1 MLRYFVF
8 AFVLFIGC
16 TRLLANNS
24 ALQTDTTSKV
34 IDLDEVVV
42 VSQPKENLRL
52 RLLPLSSTILTSA
65 EMNNRNIR
73 DLSQLSAYVPSFTM
87 PAYGSR
93 LTSSMYVRGIGSR
106 TGSPAVGVY
115 ADNIPLINKSAFN
128 SHFYQIER
136 VDVLRGPQGTL
147 YGMNTEGGVVRMY
160 SKNPMESQGTDIRLG
175 IGTGLMS
182 NAEVS
187 HRFKLNDRL
196 AVSLS
201 AFYNGQKGF
210 FENTNLAE
218 DADLMNEAGAKLRA
232 VWKASDKF
240 TFDLVSD
247 YQYVNQNGFAY
258 GEWSQNEDQWTE
270 PSTTVMNGYRRQ
282 MVNTGL
288 TVKGII
294 SPNTTLYSTTS
305 HQYLNDYMI
314 MDQDYLP
321 EDYMRL
327 EQKQKMNAITHETT
341 LRGRLTNGWKHA
353 TGLFLSYEWLR
364 TDAPVYFG
372 DAMNGMIETQIKG
385 TIPPKYSQYIKD
397 LNLSENSVPGMFHT
411 PQFNIGLYHESN
423 IDVTDK
429 LMLTLGLRYDYQRV
443 SIDYDT
449 RACFRLDCNVIMP
462 GMPEINSS
470 HTYMSLMQ
478 SNQHKNYMQL
488 LPKVALSYRLDNKG
502 NNLYATVSKG
512 FRAGGYNLQMFS
524 DIFRSEQSQLGMQL
538 MELTQIDK
546 VYEHTA
552 EEYQDVNNTISYKP
566 EESWNYEL
574 GARLN
579 LCGGKVQA
587 DVSAFYMQIRNQQLS
602 VMASRYGYGRM
613 MVNAG
618 ESSSIGFEASLRGRA
633 LNNNLSWSATY
644 SYSYS
649 TFNQYIDSIGNGQTL
664 DHSGQYV
671 PFVPKHT
678 FSAAAG
684 YKIPF
689 SGTSF
694 LHSLS
699 LGADING
706 NGRIYWD
713 AANKYSQSL
722 YATLG
727 AHVLFDF
734 GSVKA
739 NLWAKN
745 ITDTRYNT
753 FLVESAADGVS
764 RTFSQRNNPFHC
776 GVDLNWSF

>member
-1 MLRYFVF
+1 MLKYFVF

-258 GEWSQNEDQWTE
+258 GEWSQNEDKWTE
-270 PSTTVMNGYRRQ
+270 P
-282 MVNTGL
+282 
-288 TVKGII
+288 
-294 SPNTTLYSTTS
+294 
-305 HQYLNDYMI
+305 
-314 MDQDYLP
+314 
-321 EDYMRL
+321 
-327 EQKQKMNAITHETT
+327 
-341 LRGRLTNGWKHA
+341 
-353 TGLFLSYEWLR
+353 
-364 TDAPVYFG
+364 
-372 DAMNGMIETQIKG
+372 
-385 TIPPKYSQYIKD
+385 
-397 LNLSENSVPGMFHT
+397 
-411 PQFNIGLYHESN
+411 
-423 IDVTDK
+423 
-429 LMLTLGLRYDYQRV
+429 
-443 SIDYDT
+443 
-449 RACFRLDCNVIMP
+449 
-462 GMPEINSS
+462 
-470 HTYMSLMQ
+470 
-478 SNQHKNYMQL
+478 
-488 LPKVALSYRLDNKG
+488 
-502 NNLYATVSKG
+502 
-512 FRAGGYNLQMFS
+512 
-524 DIFRSEQSQLGMQL
+524 
-538 MELTQIDK
+538 
-546 VYEHTA
+546 
-552 EEYQDVNNTISYKP
+552 
-566 EESWNYEL
+566 
-574 GARLN
+574 
-579 LCGGKVQA
+579 
-587 DVSAFYMQIRNQQLS
+587 
-602 VMASRYGYGRM
+602 
-613 MVNAG
+613 
-618 ESSSIGFEASLRGRA
+618 
-633 LNNNLSWSATY
+633 
-644 SYSYS
+644 
-649 TFNQYIDSIGNGQTL
+649 
-664 DHSGQYV
+664 
-671 PFVPKHT
+671 
-678 FSAAAG
+678 
-684 YKIPF
+684 
-689 SGTSF
+689 
-694 LHSLS
+694 
-699 LGADING
+699 
-706 NGRIYWD
+706 
-713 AANKYSQSL
+713 
-722 YATLG
+722 
-727 AHVLFDF
+727 
-734 GSVKA
+734 
-739 NLWAKN
+739 
-745 ITDTRYNT
+745 
-753 FLVESAADGVS
+753 
-764 RTFSQRNNPFHC
+764 
-776 GVDLNWSF
+776 

>member
-1 MLRYFVF
+1 MLKYFVF

-258 GEWSQNEDQWTE
+258 GEWSQNEDKWAE

-294 SPNTTLYSTTS
+294 SPNTTLFSTTS

-327 EQKQKMNAITHETT
+327 EQMQKMNAITHETT
-341 LRGRLTNGWKHA
+341 LRGRLANGWKHA

-372 DAMNGMIETQIKG
+372 DAMNKMIISNMGM
-385 TIPPKYSQYIKD
+385 PPTVAA
-397 LNLSENSVPGMFHT
+397 NLVMGDNFVPGTFYT

-449 RACFRLDCNVIMP
+449 RACFRLDYN
-462 GMPEINSS
+462 GMMQGRPMNTS

-478 SNQHKNYMQL
+478 SNHHKNYRQL

-524 DIFRSEQSQLGMQL
+524 DIFRSEQSHLGMQL
-538 MELTQIDK
+538 MQLMQKDI
-546 VYEHTA
+546 VVEHTA
-552 EEYQDVNNTISYKP
+552 EEYHDVNNTISYKP

-579 LCGGKVQA
+579 LFGGKVQA
-587 DVSAFYMQIRNQQLS
+587 DLSAFYMQIRNQQLS

-618 ESSSIGFEASLRGRA
+618 ESSSIGFEVSLRGRA

-678 FSAAAG
+678 FSAAAD

-689 SGTSF
+689 TGASF

-699 LGADING
+699 LGADISG

-776 GVDLNWSF
+776 GVDLNLSF